1 MIFYMIQEII
11 YSFLLISP
19 NEKLF
24 KSCGRTTSEKF
35 VNIFQF
41 FVSFDGSKLMDLT
54 NRCAA
59 RKILRPDPRQ
69 ESDYYQNIFHLMIP
83 AMPARFGFTLI
94 SSLTASEMNR
104 ESRAT

>member
-1 MIFYMIQEII
+1 MKNCSKVVGVYQRI
-11 YSFLLISP
+11 
-19 NEKLF
+19 
-24 KSCGRTTSEKF
+24 F

-41 FVSFDGSKLMDLT
+41 IISFDGSKLMDLA

-59 RKILRPDPRQ
+59 RKIRRPDPRPDLGARMVT
-69 ESDYYQNIFHLMIP
+69 SDYQNIFHLMIP
-83 AMPARFGFTLI
+83 AMPARFGFILI